1 MVKKEAAIKNLKEN
15 LEIGGELQAFTTILK
30 KPDIKG
36 SLTLIELPFNPAQ
49 VFNVSKGTIK
59 VYGTINGKEYRNKLI
74 SRGNGL
80 YVMTVDKTLQKG
92 LGFIGDDLEIKVTMS
107 LDEGAMHSSG
117 GSVKIEK
124 HTCDMD
130 ILTAIKTRRSIRR
143 FISKEVERSKIET
156 ILEAGFCAPTAK
168 NKRPW
173 YFIVT
178 RNKDFM
184 ENLINADTGQSNYI
198 SLHTADTCII
208 VCGDKNIQGINEFLL
223 EDCSAATQNI
233 LLAAHG
239 LELGATWCCLPK
251 TSERYKYVCN
261 FYSLREKVIPMAI
274 VTLGYPAEEKEF
286 VSRYD
291 ETKVHWEI

>member
-1 MVKKEAAIKNLKEN
+1 MKK
-15 LEIGGELQAFTTILK
+15 LQTFTSILK

-36 SLTLIELPFNPAQ
+36 SLTLVELPFNPAQ
-49 VFNVSKGTIK
+49 TFNVSKGTIR
-59 VYGTINGKEYRNKLI
+59 VYGTINGIEYRNKLI

-80 YVMTVDKTLQKG
+80 YVMTVDKTLQKR
-92 LGFIGDDLEIKVTMS
+92 LGFIGDDLEIEVTMS
-107 LDEGAMHSSG
+107 LDEGAIHGSG
-117 GSVKIEK
+117 KLTKIEI

-130 ILTAIKTRRSIRR
+130 VLTAIKTRRSIRS

-184 ENLINADTGQSNYI
+184 DSLINADIGQSNYI
-198 SLHTADTCII
+198 SLRTADCCII
-208 VCGDKNIQGINEFLL
+208 VCGDKSIQGINEFLL
-223 EDCSAATQNI
+223 EDCSAAAQNM

-251 TSERYKYVCN
+251 TGQRYKYVCN
-261 FYSLREKVIPMAI
+261 FYSLREKVIPIAI
-274 VTLGYPAEEKEF
+274 ITLGYPSEEKEF
-286 VSRYD
+286 VPRYD
-291 ETKVHWEI
+291 ETKVYWEI